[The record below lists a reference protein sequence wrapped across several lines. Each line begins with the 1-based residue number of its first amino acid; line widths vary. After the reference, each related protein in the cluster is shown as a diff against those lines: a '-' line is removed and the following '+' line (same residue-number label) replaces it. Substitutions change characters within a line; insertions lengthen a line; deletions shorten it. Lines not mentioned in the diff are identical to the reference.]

1 MRTWP
6 LGFIRVTQIFGGS
19 HEHLSVSH
27 RRPERHHV
35 VAPVVTD
42 GGIFVRIH
50 GRICRGTLEVSRKA
64 YKKPARCAGIIKALK
79 TWAVSPQPFIKYS
92 VGVGVQQHEDGV
104 VWREVSLSSCAVQE
118 QMRQVVEAP
127 HRGVVVALW
136 GAVA

>member
-1 MRTWP
+1 MGAFSSGYTDESV
-6 LGFIRVTQIFGGS
+6 G
-19 HEHLSVSH
+19 EHL
-27 RRPERHHV
+27 RLAE
-35 VAPVVTD
+35 
-42 GGIFVRIH
+42 
-50 GRICRGTLEVSRKA
+50 KA

-118 QMRQVVEAP
+118 QMSQVVEAP